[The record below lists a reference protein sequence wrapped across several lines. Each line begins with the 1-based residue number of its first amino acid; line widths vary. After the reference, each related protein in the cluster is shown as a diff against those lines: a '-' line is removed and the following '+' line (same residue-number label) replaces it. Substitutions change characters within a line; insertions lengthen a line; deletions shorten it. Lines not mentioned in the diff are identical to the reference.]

1 MLGNSPLFDSQ
12 PSIKIQSDKIII
24 SGHFSDTTRCAKLTM
39 LCEMYGAK
47 VKDGYAE
54 LPYNEQF
61 LSDYKKYIN
70 KDLKFIAVSIIIA
83 LIAAAAAAAAAATG
97 GIGTAVTSSK
107 GNERNQEMADWLR
120 NQYPDITQAQI
131 DALIAQYGDEN
142 PSNIFDFMKWGDQSD
157 FDALKNTINDVT
169 KAYATIGDQPD
180 APSEADLN
188 KIMEEAYA
196 EIDAENNRL
205 LNIYNDTFA
214 DTKNVLNEELA
225 NNNAM
230 FSDYRNQILTNE
242 AMQQQ
247 AIAGST
253 RYELD
258 RQQRNAISRGASAA
272 QRLVTNINTSLG
284 LQAQS
289 AQQALDTSNALA
301 QSLLSHRQAQQGIRN
316 SFLDA
321 RNTYNSQIANN
332 ISGQTERRFNYGQG
346 QRQAAIDKYNYAYD
360 QWNDKVSNYFQG
372 NSLGE
377 GIYRSQYGN
386 GGSKRKSYGI

>member
-54 LPYNEQF
+54 LPYSEQF

-70 KDLKFIAVSIIIA
+70 KDLKFSITLGIA
-83 LIAAAAAAAAAATG
+83 LLLAAIAGGVGIARSAT
-97 GIGTAVTSSK
+97 TSSGK
-107 GNERNQEMADWLR
+107 QSNEELEAWLKE
-120 NQYPDITQAQI
+120 NYPDLTQTQI
-131 DALIAQYGDEN
+131 DAILEQYGTDN
-142 PSNIFDFMKWGDQSD
+142 DDFWNFSNWGSGTADKEAAEKFLQD
-157 FDALKNTINDVT
+157 LAN
-169 KAYATIGDQPD
+169 AYGVLGEQPD
-180 APSEADLN
+180 APSESDLD

-321 RNTYNSQIANN
+321 RNNYNNQVANN